1 MPIPVSQTDC
11 SPTSASDGS
20 PTKDKVSR
28 WRQTLL
34 SSWPRDRT
42 KACAAASAAKDVV
55 ACDAKDPFEGWWL
68 APHTAKKRSRGDCE
82 TASRC
87 CRKDSSGSDAE
98 EENWELHRQMTG
110 LVAKL
115 VVFDSSDRLMAD
127 FQLRPGLR
135 KSGAVVLNVLPG
147 GLCDRAGVRA
157 GDRLVS
163 VNGRQDQNFKN
174 LRVEE
179 VPTKLIFMGTSGK
192 ITTEV
197 RLISGNTS
205 SNVSF
210 NMLSDKVWGG
220 AKTKYLFQEERVFVP
235 SVASLALGVQAE
247 PSKAPQMFSLEPR
260 EASNLL
266 RRAKSEAEAQLCLGD
281 RTCEGAI
288 SHGSLEEGQVDRE
301 IQPQQELWVEVGEE
315 SQHGIAGHSSTE
327 PKKERH
333 DLEGSESEE
342 EMEEEQV

>member
-1 MPIPVSQTDC
+1 
-11 SPTSASDGS
+11 
-20 PTKDKVSR
+20 
-28 WRQTLL
+28 
-34 SSWPRDRT
+34 
-42 KACAAASAAKDVV
+42 
-55 ACDAKDPFEGWWL
+55 
-68 APHTAKKRSRGDCE
+68 
-82 TASRC
+82 
-87 CRKDSSGSDAE
+87 
-98 EENWELHRQMTG
+98 MTG

-301 IQPQQELWVEVGEE
+301 IQHSQQELWVEVGEE

-333 DLEGSESEE
+333 ELEGSESEE